1 MNPLGIKF
9 YENDKYRVFR
19 SEKLMPAAF
28 DGLGYVG
35 EVLEFQKSDKV
46 YLEIQIKKLYS
57 GLNQTIKVIAAK
69 FYITT

>member
-1 MNPLGIKF
+1 
-9 YENDKYRVFR
+9 
-19 SEKLMPAAF
+19 MPAAF